1 MKKLIFISALFLLII
16 SNLSGQ
22 TYSHHNEHNF
32 DPIIREL
39 YKSGLNVHTS
49 IRPYRLDQID
59 NYFSSDSIIQRNL
72 YFPEKKQNIFGRFI
86 FDDLFRW
93 GNKENGNS
101 KVEVRVNPLMNFQI
115 GKEFDSNKKTWI
127 NTRGA
132 MIEGE
137 LGSSLSF
144 YVDIYENQAAFAGYM
159 QNEILKRNVIPG
171 QGRVKRIKQE
181 TQDYSHSS
189 GYLSYNAGNWINLQA
204 GIGKHFIGDGHRS
217 LLLSDNTSNYP
228 YGKLTASF
236 LKVKYMVMFSQLLH
250 IPENY
255 IYNDDRL
262 EYKYGAFHY
271 LSWNITKWMTIGAFE
286 SVIYAAQ
293 DNTGHRGVDMMY
305 IMPLAVFRPSEH
317 AAGSPDNII
326 MGATLKI
333 TPWKNSALYGQIVI
347 NEFKQDEV
355 FGRTNWWG
363 NKQGFQV
370 GFKNYNIFGINNLD
384 FQTEYNHVRPYT
396 YSHYQPIT
404 NYGHLNQELAHPLG
418 ANFKENN
425 THITYRFK
433 RWYFN
438 LQSTYAIHGRDLEKD
453 ISYGGNIF
461 IPNESPYRPY
471 EYGHV
476 IGQGLKTDILYFKG
490 GISFLINPKNNMN
503 LAVELHQREEK
514 NERVNKKETFF
525 NVTLRTSLANF
536 YWDY

>member
-1 MKKLIFISALFLLII
+1 
-16 SNLSGQ
+16 
-22 TYSHHNEHNF
+22 
-32 DPIIREL
+32 
-39 YKSGLNVHTS
+39 
-49 IRPYRLDQID
+49 
-59 NYFSSDSIIQRNL
+59 
-72 YFPEKKQNIFGRFI
+72 
-86 FDDLFRW
+86 
-93 GNKENGNS
+93 
-101 KVEVRVNPLMNFQI
+101 
-115 GKEFDSNKKTWI
+115 
-127 NTRGA
+127 
-132 MIEGE
+132 
-137 LGSSLSF
+137 
-144 YVDIYENQAAFAGYM
+144 
-159 QNEILKRNVIPG
+159 
-171 QGRVKRIKQE
+171 
-181 TQDYSHSS
+181 
-189 GYLSYNAGNWINLQA
+189 
-204 GIGKHFIGDGHRS
+204 
-217 LLLSDNTSNYP
+217 
-228 YGKLTASF
+228 
-236 LKVKYMVMFSQLLH
+236 
-250 IPENY
+250 
-255 IYNDDRL
+255 
-262 EYKYGAFHY
+262 
-271 LSWNITKWMTIGAFE
+271 MTIGAFE

-293 DNTGHRGVDMMY
+293 DETGHRGVDMMY

-333 TPWKNSALYGQIVI
+333 TPWKNSALYGQLVI

-355 FGRTNWWG
+355 FGRTKWWG

-453 ISYGGNIF
+453 ISYGGNIYM
-461 IPNESPYRPY
+461 PNESPYRPY